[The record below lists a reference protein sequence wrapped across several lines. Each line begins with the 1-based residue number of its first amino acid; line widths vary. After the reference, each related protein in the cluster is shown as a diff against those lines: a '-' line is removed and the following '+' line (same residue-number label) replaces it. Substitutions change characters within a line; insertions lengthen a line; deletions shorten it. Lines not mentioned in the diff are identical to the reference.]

1 LLQKDLIP
9 YFISSYVP
17 RKCGIATFTN
27 NLLAAY
33 QNLYGNIGKIIAV
46 DEDPDTKFPPEVDFI
61 CAKNKISD
69 YTKAADHINS
79 SDAQVVNLQHEF
91 GLFGGP
97 EGQHIIKLLKR
108 LRKPVVTTFHTVL
121 QVPTLGYYTSFN
133 EIIHHSHRVVVMS
146 NKAKEILREV
156 YYVAPEK
163 IAMIPHG
170 VPDLP
175 FMDPCYFKKE
185 LGFEDR
191 LVLLSFGLLSAGK
204 GLELVLE
211 ALPGVVKEHPEI
223 LYVILGKTHPEVVKY
238 QGEKYRES
246 LKKLTRENHLENHV
260 LFLDEFLTN
269 EELYKYIH
277 ASDIYITPYHS
288 QEQITSGTLAYAVAL
303 GKIVVSTPY
312 WYAQEILSDGRGCL
326 VPFNDPQTLAGTLN
340 RLLADREQLSAIRRA
355 AYDFGRSMIWPI
367 VSERYHALFRE
378 VYQEHYLKKLK
389 NINAF
394 RIRSLDY
401 PVRSKEIHLLERLT
415 DDTGIFQHA
424 KYGIPD
430 LKYGYTADD
439 VGRALGLVV
448 RMAKFED
455 ESSCYALAQK
465 YLSFI
470 RYVQR
475 ADGRFHNFV
484 GYDRR
489 YLDEVGGDDT
499 FGRVLSGLGTTLAWS
514 SSPPVSS
521 LAKELF
527 DRAIAGLIPA
537 QPVSHHPK
545 AMAYAI
551 CGLYHYLK
559 PYPGAVQVKDL
570 LRSGAD
576 HLVKLYRTN
585 RETGW
590 EWFEPVITYANA
602 KIPYALMLAH
612 EVFEETRYL
621 DTAQETLNF
630 LTNLQYN
637 GTYFDLIGNKSWLV
651 KGAKRPY
658 FDQQPIE
665 IGCLV
670 EAYCKAFNLTQD
682 QTYLD
687 LANKAFNW
695 FFGNNQ
701 LGVPVYNVTDDYP
714 LDGLTAEGA
723 NENCGAESV
732 IAFIRAI
739 ICLKEAVIQKTLER
753 KVQVKLN

>member
-1 LLQKDLIP
+1 MLQKELIP
-9 YFISSYVP
+9 YFISSYIP

-27 NLLAAY
+27 NLLLAY
-33 QNLYGNIGKIIAV
+33 QNLYGPIGKIIAV
-46 DEDPDTKFPPEVDFI
+46 DEYPDTVFPPEVDFI

-69 YTKAADHINS
+69 YTRAAEHINS

-97 EGQHIIKLLKR
+97 EGHHIITLLKR

-133 EIIHHSHRVVVMS
+133 EIIHHSYRVVVMS

-156 YYVAPEK
+156 YFVAPEK

-175 FMDPCYFKKE
+175 FMEPCYFKKE
-185 LGFEDR
+185 FGFEGR

-204 GLELVLE
+204 GIELVLE

-246 LKKLTRENHLENHV
+246 LKKLTRGNNLENNV
-260 LFLDEFLTN
+260 LFIDEFLTN
-269 EELYKYIH
+269 EELFKYIN

-303 GKIVVSTPY
+303 GKVVVSTPY
-312 WYAQEILSDGRGCL
+312 WYAQEILAGGRGCL
-326 VPFNDPQTLAGTLN
+326 VPFNDPQALAGTLN
-340 RLLADREQLSAIRRA
+340 RLLANREQLPEMRRV
-355 AYDFGRSMIWPI
+355 AYNFGRSMIWPK

-389 NINAF
+389 NITTI
-394 RIRSLDY
+394 RISSLDY
-401 PVRSKEIHLLERLT
+401 PARSKEVYLFERLT

-439 VGRALGLVV
+439 VGRALDLVV

-455 ESSCYALAQK
+455 ESNCYSLAKK

-470 RYVQR
+470 RFVQR
-475 ADGRFHNFV
+475 EDGRFHNFV

-489 YLDEVGGDDT
+489 YLDEVGSDDT
-499 FGRVLSGLGTTLAWS
+499 FGRVLTGLGSTVARS
-514 SSPPVSS
+514 VNPSVSS

-527 DRAIAGLIPA
+527 DQAIAGLEPA
-537 QPVSHHPK
+537 RPVSPYPK
-545 AMAYAI
+545 AIAYST

-559 PYPGAVQVKDL
+559 KYPGAAKVMDL

-585 RETGW
+585 RDTGW
-590 EWFEPVITYANA
+590 EWFEPAVTYANA
-602 KIPYALMLAH
+602 KVPYALMLAY
-612 EVFEETRYL
+612 EVFKESSYL

-637 GTYFDLIGNKSWLV
+637 GTYFDLIGNKNWLV
-651 KGAKRPY
+651 KGAGRPY

-670 EAYCKAFNLTQD
+670 EAYCKAFNLMQNKD
-682 QTYLD
+682 YLD

-695 FFGNNQ
+695 FFGNNK
-701 LGVPVYNVTDDYP
+701 LGVPVYNIRDDYP
-714 LDGLTAEGA
+714 LDGLTTEGA
-723 NENCGAESV
+723 NENSGAESV
-732 IAFIRAI
+732 IAFTLAI
-739 ICLKEAVIQKTLER
+739 ICLKEAGIQKTFER
-753 KVQVKLN
+753 KVQVRF